1 MPGSARTL
9 GTKSAITCRAGVG
22 QAREL
27 DPKELFHECGGALQR
42 TGTQV
47 SVMSE
52 LSSMVENIDK
62 VSRYLRIVEEDMR
75 KLCVTTCR
83 STLRNTVDVIVDG
96 CTMVDKSA

>member
-1 MPGSARTL
+1 
-9 GTKSAITCRAGVG
+9 
-22 QAREL
+22 
-27 DPKELFHECGGALQR
+27 
-42 TGTQV
+42 
-47 SVMSE
+47 
-52 LSSMVENIDK
+52 MVENIDK